1 MAADNRIPLTS
12 GALHVEATGDPRGPL
27 VLCVHGLSANCRS
40 FDRLAPALADAG
52 NRVVAMDL
60 RGRGRSDITAAG
72 SYGWDSHVAD
82 LLEIADHFGADSFDL
97 VGHSMGGFIG
107 MALAAEH
114 PERCR
119 RLVLLDALGAPEPEA
134 LQSIAKSVG
143 RLERT
148 FASEAEALT
157 TIRAAGTIVSWDVF
171 WENYFSWELEPADGG
186 GVRVRTALAAVGE
199 DSMYAASQNLYEL
212 WPRLQC
218 PVQLVRAGTP
228 MAPDG
233 GFVVSAADAERFAAA
248 AGDAN
253 LTATVTEVDADHYS
267 ILTSPAA
274 IGATERFV
282 GVSARS

>member
-12 GALHVEATGDPRGPL
+12 GVLHVEATGDPRGPL

-40 FDRLAPALADAG
+40 FDRLGPALADAG

-60 RGRGRSDITAAG
+60 RGRGRSDITGPG

-114 PERCR
+114 PGRCR
-119 RLVLLDALGAPEPEA
+119 RLVLLDAIGTPEPEA

-148 FASEAEALT
+148 FASEAETLD
-157 TIRAAGTIVSWDVF
+157 TIRSAGTIVSWDAF
-171 WENYFSWELEPADGG
+171 WENYFSWELEPADG

-199 DSMYAASQNLYEL
+199 DSMYAATQNLYDL

-233 GFVVSAADAERFAAA
+233 GFVVSAADAERFAVAA
-248 AGDAN
+248 EN
-253 LTATVTEVDADHYS
+253 ATVTEVDADHYS

-282 GVSARS
+282 GAAPGSQEEMT

>member
-12 GALHVEATGDPRGPL
+12 GVLHVETTGDPLGPL

-40 FDRLAPALADAG
+40 FDLFGPALAAAG
-52 NRVVAMDL
+52 NHVVAMDL

-72 SYGWDSHVAD
+72 TYGWDSHVAD
-82 LLEIADHFGADSFDL
+82 LLEIADHFDADSFDL

-114 PERCR
+114 PGRCR
-119 RLVLLDALGAPEPEA
+119 RLVLLDAIGAPEPEA

-148 FASEAEALT
+148 FASAAEALT
-157 TIRAAGTIVSWDVF
+157 TIRAAGTIVSWDAF
-171 WENYFSWELEPADGG
+171 WDNYFSWELEPADG

-199 DSMYAASQNLYEL
+199 DSMYGATQNLHEL

-218 PVQLVRAGTP
+218 PVQLLRAGTP

-233 GFVVSAADAERFAAA
+233 GFVVALADAEQFAAA
-248 AGDAN
+248 GTD
-253 LTATVTEVDADHYS
+253 ATVVEVDADHYS
-267 ILTSPAA
+267 ILTSAEA
-274 IGATERFV
+274 ISATERFV
-282 GVSARS
+282 GVAAG